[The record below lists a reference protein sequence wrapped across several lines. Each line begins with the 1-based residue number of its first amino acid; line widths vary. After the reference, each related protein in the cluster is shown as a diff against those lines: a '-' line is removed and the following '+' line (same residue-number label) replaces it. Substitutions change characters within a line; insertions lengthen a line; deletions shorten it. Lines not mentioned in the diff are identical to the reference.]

1 MMYNMPRNII
11 VGLEKEEGGPG
22 NFNEVNEVNNKH
34 KEFSNTEKN
43 QNPSFS
49 QAEVSRCNYYG
60 FKFDWPNTCPDL
72 PDQSESL

>member
-11 VGLEKEEGGPG
+11 VGLEKEEGDSG
-22 NFNEVNEVNNKH
+22 NFNEINEVNNKH

-72 PDQSESL
+72 PD